1 MAFIDLTRP
10 DGSPVVVNTDEIL
23 MLTPAPRPEGA
34 SGGPLDG
41 GTRIDFINKTYQDVK
56 EAVDAVAK
64 KLNLVG

>member
-10 DGSPVVVNTDEIL
+10 DDSPVVVNTDEIL
-23 MLTPAPRPEGA
+23 MLTPAPRPEA
-34 SGGPLDG
+34 AAGGPLAG

-56 EAVDAVAK
+56 EAVDVVAK